1 MTFNAHH
8 TSRQPQA
15 DGRLEKFHLKL
26 ALEAANMGIWE
37 WNLQTGEVRWSENVE
52 RIIGL
57 KNKFDGKAQTYLD
70 NIVEE
75 DRDFVAQTINHALKN
90 KIDFSVEHRVVL
102 KGDVIRWIE
111 GNGKIIFDDG
121 GKALSLT
128 GTVRDITD
136 RKNNE
141 EQLQHRDTLFATL
154 AHVTSEFIQ
163 HANWEDAILSV
174 LQSLGEMMRVDRVYI
189 FQNDFTETGTIETS
203 SQRFEW
209 SSSHAEP
216 QINNPEL
223 QNLPIAVFPGIDLML
238 KNKPF
243 HSVVKNID
251 DKGLRELLEGQSIVS
266 ILIFPIYVKQKFWG
280 FIGFDDCTTER
291 NWSELE
297 FSVLHSFSPSLA
309 AAIERKLSVE
319 ALAHSEVSYR
329 NLFDTV
335 GEAIYVHDFNGTIL
349 DVNQR
354 VLELYGYT
362 KDELVGQ
369 TPAIFMAE
377 GMNDLETIARKFQE
391 VIAGTPQTFEW
402 WGKKKNGEIF
412 LKEVHTNRGFY
423 FGKAVIIATAWDIT
437 ERRKIENEIRESE
450 LRFRT
455 LQQASFGGIGLHDK
469 GKIID
474 CNKGLCDITGYSY
487 EELIGMNGFNLIAPE
502 WQETVK
508 KNVISGYDKP
518 YDVEGTR
525 KDGSRYFLE
534 IQGKEIPYRGTTIRV
549 TEFRD
554 ITMRKMAEEKIKE
567 QNIRL
572 THLAED
578 LTKKNDQLEEFTQ
591 IVSHNLR
598 SPAGN
603 IVSLL
608 NLFEQSG
615 SDEEKTEYFRL
626 LKQTGD
632 SILLSLN
639 ELNEVLKIKQNRDI
653 ERQHVRLAEALE
665 NAKKMLTGK
674 IMELSARINA
684 DFDNAPVV
692 YFPPIYLE
700 SIFLNL
706 LSNSLKY
713 NNPNHALLITLKSA
727 ETDQE
732 VILTVTDN
740 GLGINLEKYGHQI
753 FKMRKTF
760 HYHPEAR
767 GIGLFLVKNQVEAMG
782 GSIAVQSVENKG
794 TTFTIRFK
802 KTNQP

>member
-1 MTFNAHH
+1 MTIKTHH
-8 TSRQPQA
+8 TAKIQP
-15 DGRLEKFHLKL
+15 DNKLEQFHLKL
-26 ALEAANMGIWE
+26 ALDAANLGIWE
-37 WNLQTGEVRWSENVE
+37 WNLQTGEVRWSDNVE
-52 RIIGL
+52 QIIGL
-57 KNKFDGKAQTYLD
+57 KNKFDGKAQTYL
-70 NIVEE
+70 NSIIEE
-75 DRDFVAQTINHALKN
+75 DREFVAHTINDAIKN
-90 KIDFSVEHRVVL
+90 KIDFAVEHRVVL
-102 KGDVIRWIE
+102 KGDTIRWIE
-111 GNGKIIFDDG
+111 GNGKVIFNEA

-141 EQLQHRDTLFATL
+141 AQLQQRDLLFATL

-163 HANWEDAILSV
+163 HANWEDAIFSV

-189 FQNDFTETGTIETS
+189 FQNDATKTGVIETS

-209 SSSHAEP
+209 NSSHTNP
-216 QINNPEL
+216 QINNPDL
-223 QNLPIAVFPGIDLML
+223 QNLPIGLFPGMELML

-243 HSVVKNID
+243 HSLVKEIE
-251 DKGLRELLEGQSIVS
+251 DKGLRELLSSQSIVS
-266 ILIFPIYVKQKFWG
+266 ILIFPIFVKQKFWG
-280 FIGFDDCTTER
+280 FIGFDDCVNER

-297 FSVLHSFSPSLA
+297 FSVLQSFSSSLA
-309 AAIERKLSVE
+309 AAIERKVSVE
-319 ALAHSEVSYR
+319 ALANSEVSYR
-329 NLFDTV
+329 NLFDSV
-335 GEAIYVHDFNGTIL
+335 GEAIYVHDFNGIIL

-377 GMNDLETIARKFQE
+377 GMNDLEVIAGKFQA
-391 VIAGTPQTFEW
+391 VISGTPQTFEW
-402 WGKKKNGEIF
+402 WGKKKDGGIF
-412 LKEVHTNRGFY
+412 LKEVHTNKGLY
-423 FGKAVIIATAWDIT
+423 FGKEVIIATAWDIT
-437 ERRKIENEIRESE
+437 ERRKFETEIRESE
-450 LRFRT
+450 QRFRT
-455 LQQASFGGIGLHDK
+455 LQQASFGGIGLHDQ

-487 EELIGMNGFNLIAPE
+487 EELIGSNGFNLIAPE

-508 KNVISGYDKP
+508 HYVVSGYDKP
-518 YDVEGTR
+518 YDVEGVR

-534 IQGKEIPYRGTTIRV
+534 IQGKEIPYQGKNIRV

-554 ITMRKMAEEKIKE
+554 ITARKLAEEKIRE

-572 THLAED
+572 THLTED

-608 NLFEQSG
+608 NLFDQAKSN
-615 SDEEKTEYFRL
+615 DEKSEYFGL

-632 SILLSLN
+632 TILGSLN

-653 ERQHVRLAEALE
+653 ERQHINFSDALE
-665 NAKKMLTGK
+665 NVQKMLTGK
-674 IMELSARINA
+674 IMELSAHITT
-684 DFDNAPVV
+684 DFEKAPSA
-692 YFPPIYLE
+692 YFPAIYME
-700 SIFLNL
+700 SILLNL

-713 NNPNHALLITLKSA
+713 NNPSKPLLITLQSE
-727 ETDQE
+727 ETE
-732 VILTVTDN
+732 HAVVLHVSDN
-740 GLGINLEKYGHQI
+740 GLGINLERYGHQI

-782 GSIAVQSVENKG
+782 GNITVVSEENKG
-794 TTFTIRFK
+794 TTFTIQFK
-802 KTNQP
+802 KPVGS